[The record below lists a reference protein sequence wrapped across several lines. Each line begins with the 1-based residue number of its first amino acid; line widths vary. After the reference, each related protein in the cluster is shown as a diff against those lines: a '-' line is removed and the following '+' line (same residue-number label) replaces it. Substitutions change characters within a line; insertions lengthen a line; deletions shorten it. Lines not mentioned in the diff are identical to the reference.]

1 MSNTLPPGT
10 IPCPD
15 CKNSFGKSTGF
26 VSHHHWNEETG
37 TPKPPDCPTCKG
49 WGYVKADR
57 IPVHSAADDLRE
69 LLTDIR
75 NLLWRYRE
83 FCPEA
88 VDLRIRVGEA
98 LDLLEDVREVK
109 VR

>member
-15 CKNSFGKSTGF
+15 CNATGN
-26 VSHHHWNEETG
+26 VCKYHV
-37 TPKPPDCPTCKG
+37 PDDATVPAFCPTCKG
-49 WGYVKADR
+49 HGYVKADR
-57 IPVHSAADDLRE
+57 IPVRSAADDLRE

-88 VDLRIRVGEA
+88 VDLHIRVGEA